1 MTSFSNLTMRVIG
14 GSFVFRVKRGVQFRM
29 RKCKKTSVNY
39 CGILRSVLQDLY
51 LANRQ
56 AQNPAR
62 FHLGRKSARSLI
74 FLTELIFPPEAVLAC
89 LGDLPLIMPS
99 PFGMHSKTTWNYSG
113 KWMHFYQTR
122 MLSPLRQA
130 KGTAKITPHPTLIL
144 ALNGTAVSWWKAG
157 SSGKRLDFVFAL
169 KKDGSIVDVVTK
181 L

>member
-89 LGDLPLIMPS
+89 
-99 PFGMHSKTTWNYSG
+99 FGRFAINHAKSIWDAFQNHLKLFWKMDA
-113 KWMHFYQTR
+113 F
-122 MLSPLRQA
+122 LSNS
-130 KGTAKITPHPTLIL
+130 H
-144 ALNGTAVSWWKAG
+144 
-157 SSGKRLDFVFAL
+157 
-169 KKDGSIVDVVTK
+169 VVTTETS
-181 L
+181 